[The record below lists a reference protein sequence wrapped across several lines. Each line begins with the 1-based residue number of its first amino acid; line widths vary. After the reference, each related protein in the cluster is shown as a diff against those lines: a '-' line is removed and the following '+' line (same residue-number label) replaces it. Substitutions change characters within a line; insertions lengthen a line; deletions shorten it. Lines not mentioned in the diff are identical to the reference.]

1 MKAIPFGVGAAIFV
15 SVYLLAMLGIGYLA
29 QRARRND
36 SLDDFY
42 LASKGLGTFVLFLT
56 LYATQYS
63 GNALLG
69 YPGETYRLGFA
80 WIMSVGF
87 MMAIIVVYLL
97 FAPRLHLLAQRFNYV
112 TPGDWLDHRFG
123 SPTLSLIANVVMVI
137 AISNYLLAQLMAM
150 GHVVAGLSGHAV
162 PYWIGVVLLT
172 LVMIIYETLG
182 GMRAVAW
189 TDCVQGLM
197 LLVGLP
203 GVLVAAAPGP
213 DQLRVATEWIIAE
226 QPHKAAVPSG
236 QLCATWVSTLLL
248 IGFSGSVYP
257 QAIQRIYAA
266 RDVPTLKR
274 SLSLMVFMPLP
285 TMLVV
290 FLVGILAI
298 QHFAG
303 LQGVAADQIMPMLLR
318 EWAGRSPWMYLM
330 ALLVFTGTLA
340 AIMSTADS
348 VLLSL
353 SSILAKDF
361 VGKML
366 LKHVP
371 EERLTR
377 IGKWLSWVIMA
388 ILVTIALAPRITLWG
403 LTELKM
409 EILAQVSPLF
419 MLGLLWPRLTA
430 RAALI
435 GLLSGL
441 TLALGLTLAG
451 YDKLWGLH
459 AGLLGWVMNFLLCVI
474 LSQLPI
480 TQTKQVVSPRPQIG
494 WK

>member
-1 MKAIPFGVGAAIFV
+1 MNAIPFGVGAAIFV
-15 SVYLLAMLGIGYLA
+15 GVYLLAMLGIGYLA
-29 QRARRND
+29 RRARRSD

-42 LASKGLGTFVLFLT
+42 LAGKGLGTFVLFLT

-87 MMAIIVVYLL
+87 MMAIIAVYLL
-97 FAPRLHLLAQRFNYV
+97 FAPRLHRLAKQFNYV
-112 TPGDWLDHRFG
+112 TPGDWIDHRFG
-123 SPTLSLIANVVMVI
+123 SPALTLVANLVMVV
-137 AISNYLLAQLMAM
+137 AVSNYLLAQLMAM
-150 GHVVAGLSGHAV
+150 GHVVAGLSGNAV
-162 PYWIGVVLLT
+162 PYWVGVVLLT
-172 LVMIIYETLG
+172 LVIGIYETMG

-197 LLVGLP
+197 LLVGLL
-203 GVLVAAAPGP
+203 GVLIAAAPGP
-213 DQLRVATEWIIAE
+213 DHLRAATEWIITQ
-226 QPHKAAVPSG
+226 QPQKAAVPSW
-236 QLCATWVSTLLL
+236 QLCSTWMSTLLL

-266 RDVPTLKR
+266 RDVPTLKC
-274 SLSLMVFMPLP
+274 SLSLMAFMPLL

-303 LQGVAADQIMPMLLR
+303 LQGVAADQVMPMLLR
-318 EWAGRSPWMYLM
+318 EWANQSLWMYLI
-330 ALLVFTGTLA
+330 ALLVFTGILA

-361 VGKML
+361 VGKTL
-366 LKHVP
+366 LRHAP
-371 EERLTR
+371 EQRLTQA
-377 IGKWLSWVIMA
+377 GKLLSWVIMV
-388 ILVTIALAPRITLWG
+388 ILITIALVPRITLWG

-409 EILAQVSPLF
+409 EILVQVSPVF
-419 MLGLLWPRLTA
+419 VLGILWLRLTA
-430 RAALI
+430 RAALV
-435 GLLSGL
+435 GLLAGS
-441 TLALGLTLAG
+441 ALGMSLTLAG
-451 YDKLWGLH
+451 YGKLWGLH
-459 AGLLGWVMNFLLCVI
+459 AGLLGWGLNLVLCLTLSYLPVI
-474 LSQLPI
+474 QA
-480 TQTKQVVSPRPQIG
+480 KRAVSPRPEIG
-494 WK
+494 